1 MKFNK
6 TTIKFKYPFI
16 QCQQSQQS
24 THHPYGGA
32 LCTIPFFLCPQKQM
46 RPSSH
51 AGPLGRLLPWGPCLS
66 WPSLHRRPD
75 IAGHRFV
82 SPTYF
87 FWGGGPRIKSLSLCI
102 AALHCRSA
110 LPLCHCRSVIAALS
124 LSIMLPHFALHHPNH
139 PLCGSPKTIMSRL
152 LMTKTLYFLDFLYL
166 MRVSCCLLLHGG
178 QSLLSP

>member
-102 AALHCRSA
+102 AALHCRS
-110 LPLCHCRSVIAALS
+110 VIAALS
-124 LSIMLPHFALHHPNH
+124 LL
-139 PLCGSPKTIMSRL
+139 LCHCP
-152 LMTKTLYFLDFLYL
+152 
-166 MRVSCCLLLHGG
+166 SCCPTLPSITRTIPSVVR
-178 QSLLSP
+178 QKPS